1 MNNEDLKSFIKAFG
15 DFMEHYEVEELYYE
29 GRKVH
34 ENTLSETKNKM
45 MEDIEREA
53 NRLEITCDY
62 YIAEF
67 M

>member
-1 MNNEDLKSFIKAFG
+1 MNTEDLKSFIKAFE
-15 DFMEHYEVEELYYE
+15 DFMKHYEVEELYYE

-34 ENTLSETKNKM
+34 ENTLSGVKHKM

-53 NRLEITCDY
+53 SRLEITCDY

>member
-1 MNNEDLKSFIKAFG
+1 MNNEDLKSLIKAVG

-29 GRKVH
+29 GRKVC
-34 ENTLSETKNKM
+34 ENHRAEAQKIQANY
-45 MEDIEREA
+45 IEKEA
-53 NRLEITCDY
+53 SRLEITCDY